1 MTTKVRMTREAPG
14 HYRYTSPDGTLF
26 EAAHMLSEYGD
37 MQWLVDVTATDGSI
51 ETFQVDTLTQ
61 VRHNIATWTA

>member
-26 EAAHMLSEYGD
+26 EATHMLTNWGD
-37 MQWLVDVTATDGSI
+37 MQWLVDVIAPGKMV
-51 ETFQVDTLTQ
+51 ETFCVDTLAQ
-61 VRHNIATWTA
+61 VRHNIACWNI